1 MDEKIITIENKILEL
16 NQLINNFKLENNLLN
31 NKQKRKIYNQKY
43 YQQKMK
49 NKLNLICFN
58 V

>member
-31 NKQKRKIYNQKY
+31 HKQKRKIYNQKY

-49 NKLNLICFN
+49 NKLKSNMF
-58 V
+58 

>member
-1 MDEKIITIENKILEL
+1 MDGKIEIIENKILEL
-16 NQLINNFKLENNLLN
+16 NTLINNFKSENQLLN

-49 NKLNLICFN
+49 NKLKSNMF
-58 V
+58 